1 VPIDRLFRPGSTDG
15 LGFPRPPL
23 AVLWL
28 IGFALLAL
36 ATAVCFALGLTSS
49 TVGFI
54 YLGVIVV
61 LSLMDSLTSSLIF
74 SVVAVALL
82 DYFFIEPIFTFQIT
96 FDADVSTLIAFV
108 ISSFAITGLVR
119 RVRTLGESQN
129 QQARLLNLTH
139 DAIIL
144 RDLDHVITFW
154 NRGAESAYGW
164 KSEEAIGRVSP
175 ELLKTVYRD
184 GLDKV
189 MDTVLSAGRW
199 EGELSRT
206 RKDGS
211 EIIVASRWSLEKDPK
226 GTPVGMLEISTD
238 ITERRRAQEKLE
250 RIQAAYLTEGQS
262 LSHTGSFAW
271 MVDTGEF
278 AWSEESARI
287 YGYAPSDKPT
297 IEELMARVHP
307 DDQPMVQG
315 VYERALNGGETIDTE
330 HRVMMAN
337 GSFKYV
343 HVVAHLMSENGHGR
357 QFVGALMDITET
369 KLTQEQLQQ
378 AQANLA
384 HVTRVTTLG
393 QLAAS
398 ISHEV
403 NQPLAAIVTNG
414 EAALRFLRRD
424 PPELDE
430 VRGALTSMIAE
441 GKRASEI
448 VKRIRAMMQK
458 TTPQSAP
465 VDINALLAEGASLL
479 QREIAANRIVLQLEL
494 TPGLRLVL
502 GDAVQLQQV
511 VINLMINA
519 IQAMAGIEGRMRKLI
534 VRSRLG
540 EAGTIE
546 VEIQDS
552 GPGFDDDKAAHLF
565 DAFYTTKADGM
576 GMGLSIC
583 RTIVDA
589 HNGRIWAA
597 GSEGEGAVFT
607 MSLPVAETVAHG

>member
-36 ATAVCFALGLTSS
+36 VTAVCFALGLTAS

-54 YLGVIVV
+54 YLAVIVV

-74 SVVAVALL
+74 SLLAVALL
-82 DYFFIEPIFTFQIT
+82 DYFFTEPIFTFQIT

-108 ISSFAITGLVR
+108 VTAFAITGLVR

-129 QQARLLNLTH
+129 QQARLLNLTQ
-139 DAIIL
+139 DAIFL
-144 RDLDHVITFW
+144 RGLDHVITFW
-154 NRGAESAYGW
+154 NRGAEIAYGW
-164 KSEEAIGRVSP
+164 KSEEAIGRASP

-184 GLDKV
+184 GLDTI
-189 MDTVLSAGRW
+189 MDTVLSTGRW

-211 EIIVASRWSLEKDPK
+211 QIVVASRWSLEKDPK
-226 GTPVGMLEISTD
+226 GTPVGLLEINTD
-238 ITERRRAQEKLE
+238 ITERKRAQEALE
-250 RIQAAYLTEGQS
+250 RIQAAYLAEAQS

-271 MVDTGEF
+271 MVEAGEF

-287 YGYAPSDKPT
+287 YGYAPVEKPT

-307 DDQPMVQG
+307 DDQAMVQQ
-315 VYERALNGGETIDTE
+315 VYERVVNGGETIDTE
-330 HRVMMAN
+330 HRVVMAD
-337 GSFKYV
+337 GSFKHI
-343 HVVAHLMSENGHGR
+343 HVVAHLMPESGHGR
-357 QFVGALMDITET
+357 QFVGALMDVTET
-369 KLTQEQLQQ
+369 KRAQEQLQQ
-378 AQANLA
+378 AHANLA
-384 HVTRVTTLG
+384 HVARVTTLG

-398 ISHEV
+398 ISHEI

-430 VRGALTSMIAE
+430 VRAALTGMIAE

-448 VKRIRAMMQK
+448 VKRIRSMMQK
-458 TTPQSAP
+458 TTPQAAP
-465 VDINALLAEGASLL
+465 LNINALLAEGASLL
-479 QREIAANRIVLQLEL
+479 QREIAANHIVLQLEL
-494 TPGLRLVL
+494 TPGLPLVL

-519 IQAMAGIEGRMRKLI
+519 IQAMAGIEGRMRKLTI
-534 VRSRLG
+534 RSRLG
-540 EAGTIE
+540 EAGMVAVE
-546 VEIQDS
+546 VQDS
-552 GPGFDDDKAAHLF
+552 GPGFSDDKAALLF

-583 RTIVDA
+583 QTIMDA
-589 HNGRIWAA
+589 HNGRISAT
-597 GSEGEGAVFT
+597 GSEGEGALFSL
-607 MSLPVAETVAHG
+607 SLPVAEEALKG